1 MGLRTQTRTDAE
13 RPSQAPGP
21 IIIGDN
27 KYIVTG
33 TIGLKK
39 IAVSNLIGLVP
50 ITSVFAKGPR
60 HLLPVP
66 RI

>member
-1 MGLRTQTRTDAE
+1 MAAGLL
-13 RPSQAPGP
+13 SS
-21 IIIGDN
+21 IINN

-50 ITSVFAKGPR
+50 ITSVFAKGPKTSASGS
-60 HLLPVP
+60 
-66 RI
+66 